1 MPPSLLD
8 TDALSEVMKG
18 KDPITRQKAQDYLN
32 VYGRFTF
39 SILTRYEILRGL
51 KAKQATKQIAVFEN
65 RCQVSEVLPLTDPI
79 IVRGADIYAD
89 LKQRG
94 LLISDADILIASTA
108 LIHNLVL
115 VTNNLRHFSRIPGL
129 TLETWK
135 TP

>member
-115 VTNNLRHFSRIPGL
+115 VINNLRHFSRIPGL